1 MPTLANRATLRFG
14 RGPRLKQSGE
24 YRIQADRDV
33 VWASL
38 NDPDVLARCI
48 EGCQAMRQLADDQF
62 QGMVKAKVGPVSASF
77 NLDLTVTDAKPPE
90 RYRIEGRVKG
100 GAAGFA
106 KGAADVTLDAEEGH
120 TLLRYEV
127 DASVGGKLAQLG
139 SRLLDGAARKMSD
152 DFFARFSEA
161 VGGAAPPAE
170 PFAAPADA
178 QAADGDSREGSGQW
192 VIWAI
197 AFGVLGLALI
207 LAI

>member
-1 MPTLANRATLRFG
+1 M
-14 RGPRLKQSGE
+14 KQTGE
-24 YRIQADRDV
+24 YRIQAERDV
-33 VWASL
+33 VWESL

-48 EGCQAMRQLADDQF
+48 DGCQAMRQIADDQF

-77 NLDLTVTDAKPPE
+77 NLDLTVTDAQPPE

-106 KGAADVTLDAEEGH
+106 KGAADVALEAIDGH
-120 TLLRYEV
+120 TVLRYDV

-139 SRLLDGAARKMSD
+139 SRLLDGAARKMAD
-152 DFFARFSEA
+152 DFFARFTEV
-161 VGGAAPPAE
+161 VGGAAPPSSE
-170 PFAAPADA
+170 PFAVPVEDNHDS
-178 QAADGDSREGSGQW
+178 ADGQARETSGQW

-207 LAI
+207 LAL